1 MDNYGEPVLEKN
13 KNLIGYQID
22 ENNFVTIET
31 FYNENKFLCNKLSL
45 RDLSEKGLKLSLQTE
60 ALIYWTDIKTEN
72 GFVRE
77 LKKIKYFYDVNN
89 NLINVESTYTCPQFP
104 ISKKDLKL
112 NNKVGVIDLETYGSD
127 LGMGYNSVYA
137 GGWAIKDN
145 INLLYKNKN

>member
-60 ALIYWTDIKTEN
+60 ALIY
-72 GFVRE
+72 
-77 LKKIKYFYDVNN
+77 
-89 NLINVESTYTCPQFP
+89 
-104 ISKKDLKL
+104 
-112 NNKVGVIDLETYGSD
+112 
-127 LGMGYNSVYA
+127 
-137 GGWAIKDN
+137 
-145 INLLYKNKN
+145 